1 MKTMPSLFSMA
12 LWEHQHCSS
21 QSQRNRFP
29 QSQWDFCLCWASPMH
44 RDPLMKMSF
53 VRIPIHLTWSRVK
66 EICVRR
72 NTSRQGLMVS
82 GGGGTSRNVFLSF
95 KRVCLKDECLQ
106 CALTSNNL
114 RSDGV
119 SLDCSHQ
126 RHCFLLCL
134 PSWRWGKKI
143 HTSTEGDTKGCRK
156 CLMSLGREMMSLQE
170 EALCAVN
177 SRSRQESV
185 PLSNGS
191 IATELYLP
199 AQS

>member
-1 MKTMPSLFSMA
+1 MFSMA

-44 RDPLMKMSF
+44 RDPLMKMPF

-72 NTSRQGLMVS
+72 NTSRQGLMVI

-119 SLDCSHQ
+119 SLASSHE
-126 RHCFLLCL
+126 RHRFLLW
-134 PSWRWGKKI
+134 PSLRRRAKKI
-143 HTSTEGDTKGCRK
+143 HTNIEGNT
-156 CLMSLGREMMSLQE
+156 
-170 EALCAVN
+170 
-177 SRSRQESV
+177 
-185 PLSNGS
+185 
-191 IATELYLP
+191 
-199 AQS
+199 

>member
-21 QSQRNRFP
+21 QSQRSRFP
-29 QSQWDFCLCWASPMH
+29 QSQWDFCLLWASPVH

-82 GGGGTSRNVFLSF
+82 GGGGTSRNIFLSF

-119 SLDCSHQ
+119 SLACSHQ
-126 RHCFLLCL
+126 RHCILLWPCQ
-134 PSWRWGKKI
+134 RRRAKKI
-143 HTSTEGDTKGCRK
+143 HTNIEGNT
-156 CLMSLGREMMSLQE
+156 
-170 EALCAVN
+170 
-177 SRSRQESV
+177 
-185 PLSNGS
+185 
-191 IATELYLP
+191 
-199 AQS
+199 

>member
-1 MKTMPSLFSMA
+1 MKKMPSLFSMA

-53 VRIPIHLTWSRVK
+53 VRVPIHLTWSRVK

-119 SLDCSHQ
+119 SLVCSDQ
-126 RHCFLLCL
+126 RHCILLWPCQ
-134 PSWRWGKKI
+134 RRGAKKI
-143 HTSTEGDTKGCRK
+143 HTNIEGNT
-156 CLMSLGREMMSLQE
+156 
-170 EALCAVN
+170 
-177 SRSRQESV
+177 
-185 PLSNGS
+185 
-191 IATELYLP
+191 
-199 AQS
+199 

>member
-1 MKTMPSLFSMA
+1 MA

-29 QSQWDFCLCWASPMH
+29 QSQWDFCICWASPMH

-82 GGGGTSRNVFLSF
+82 GGGGTSRNIFLSF

-119 SLDCSHQ
+119 SLACSHQ
-126 RHCFLLCL
+126 RHCFLLW
-134 PSWRWGKKI
+134 PPPWRRAKKI
-143 HTSTEGDTKGCRK
+143 HTNTEGNTKGCRK
-156 CLMSLGREMMSLQE
+156 CLLSLGREMTSLQA
-170 EALCAVN
+170 EALCDVN